1 MKTIDLCGITRYSP
15 LIPAVKAIY
24 TTPKGEKLE
33 FIMDDGAAFGDL
45 KEFLSEEGIGFREIY
60 ENDRRILQFV
70 VE

>member
-24 TTPKGEKLE
+24 TTSKGEKLE
-33 FIMDDGAAFGDL
+33 FIMDDSEAFGDL

-60 ENDRRILQFV
+60 EDERRILQFV